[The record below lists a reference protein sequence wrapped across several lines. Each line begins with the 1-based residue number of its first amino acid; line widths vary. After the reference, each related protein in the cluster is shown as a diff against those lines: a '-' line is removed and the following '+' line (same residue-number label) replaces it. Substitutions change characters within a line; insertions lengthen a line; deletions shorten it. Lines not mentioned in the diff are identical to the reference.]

1 MHLRLSSYCDL
12 WHFALWAV
20 ALLFPMPAVHAQEA
34 YLGQAALVRSLIPT
48 VVNITARTGI
58 ADRPET
64 DQAGANEPAPEYAI
78 TVNAGSGFVIDPAG
92 RIVTN
97 WHVVADAFEIVVT
110 FSDGTQVPA
119 KIIGAGRVVD
129 LALLKVEVGHPLQA
143 VRWADSSKVE
153 IGEPVLAMGNAL
165 GVGMSV
171 SAGIISALNRN
182 IGNTLVDDFIQ
193 TDAAINHGNSG
204 GPLFDLRG
212 RVIGVNSAL
221 ISPTAAN
228 AGLGFAMPSN
238 DAQYAIQHVMN
249 ETGAERPAWLGAKI
263 QALTPEMAEGIGAPR
278 LRGPIVA
285 WVEEGS
291 PAQRAGMHPGDVIQR
306 FDGGAVGDER
316 ALLRTI
322 TTQKPGDQVTF
333 GIWRNGQEIEV
344 TATLGAWPKSLWE
357 INAAPPPPHVRLTVS
372 PDLGL
377 TVTRLTGG
385 ARPDEDPIGPDVR
398 GVLVTGV
405 VPGCDAARRGLAP
418 GDLVMRVGPNPV
430 QTPEELWQEIDRAR
444 GENREFGTFLVLPKK
459 PVAAIQWPGPK
470 WIALRIAVK

>member
-1 MHLRLSSYCDL
+1 MHLRLSSYRDL

-20 ALLFPMPAVHAQEA
+20 ALLLPMPAVHAQEA

-119 KIIGAGRVVD
+119 KIIGAARVVD

-285 WVEEGS
+285 WVGRRLAGTAGGDAPGRRDPALQRRGRRRRAGAAAEHHQAETRRSGHVRHL
-291 PAQRAGMHPGDVIQR
+291 AQRPGDRGDGDPRCLAQESLGDQR
-306 FDGGAVGDER
+306 RAAAAACAPDRLAGPGPDRDAADRWGAPGRGPDRPRCPGRVGDR
-316 ALLRTI
+316 
-322 TTQKPGDQVTF
+322 
-333 GIWRNGQEIEV
+333 
-344 TATLGAWPKSLWE
+344 
-357 INAAPPPPHVRLTVS
+357 
-372 PDLGL
+372 
-377 TVTRLTGG
+377 GG
-385 ARPDEDPIGPDVR
+385 
-398 GVLVTGV
+398 
-405 VPGCDAARRGLAP
+405 PGCDAARRGLAP